1 MLNSKALSIYTFAI
15 ATICATSAFAATATS
30 ALGVSA
36 QVTATCAITSAAP
49 LSLTYDPVVANLTAP
64 AATTAA
70 LTVSCTN
77 GSTSTITLGQGVN
90 FATGS
95 TDALPARRALNG
107 TANFLTYSLFQDEA
121 SATIWGNTPLTGK
134 THTGTGNL
142 DSVIVYATMPAAQ
155 NVPAGTYSDSVI
167 ATVTF

>member
-1 MLNSKALSIYTFAI
+1 MLNSKALSLCTLAI

-30 ALGVSA
+30 TLGVSA

-64 AATTAA
+64 ATTTAA

-77 GSTSTITLGQGVN
+77 GSASTITLGQGVN

-107 TANFLTYSLFQDEA
+107 TANFLNYALYQDA
-121 SATIWGNTPLTGK
+121 GSATIWGNTTLTGEG
-134 THTGTGNL
+134 HTGTGNL
-142 DSVIVYATMPAAQ
+142 DTVIVYATMAAAQ
-155 NVPAGTYSDSVI
+155 NVPAGAYSDSIV